1 MIVRL
6 LTFSLVGCGLFIL
19 DCEEIHLSVLYL
31 SFINKNCELGDLI
44 LNVSFYVLFLL
55 VFCSIP
61 VYSLEV

>member
-6 LTFSLVGCGLFIL
+6 LTFSLVGCGLVIL

-61 VYSLEV
+61 VYSLEI